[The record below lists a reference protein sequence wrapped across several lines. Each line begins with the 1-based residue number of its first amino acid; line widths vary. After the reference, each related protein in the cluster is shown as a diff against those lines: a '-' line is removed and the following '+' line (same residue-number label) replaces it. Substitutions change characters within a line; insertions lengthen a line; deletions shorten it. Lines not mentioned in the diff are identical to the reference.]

1 MTTKEYTGKA
11 LASFLLVLFT
21 MPLGHAAMILME
33 HWLAPGP
40 LHVCAF
46 LLGLAGLII
55 TIIGVF
61 VKGDLKQTLCGL
73 FGGLLFWT
81 GWVEFLFQYYADR
94 FGMQPYVDELTG
106 KVTQPEY
113 LILPATFGFMMMF
126 LLLYMFSIR
135 SGCNFFN
142 WCQKKLFGSRRD
154 IIVARPITRHT
165 SIVTFMELNLM
176 MWACY
181 VLLMFCYDTEF
192 LGDTHPVTLA
202 IAVGCLIVS
211 MFIFLKQLRI
221 ASWGANI
228 RMSIATVL
236 TFWTLVEVLGHI
248 GIMKEIWLEPTEHVG
263 VMTALVVL
271 FVALG
276 GYTLYAAFKK

>member
-1 MTTKEYTGKA
+1 MTTKKYPGKA

-94 FGMQPYVDELTG
+94 FGMQPYVDEATG

-126 LLLYMFSIR
+126 LLLYLFSIR

-192 LGDTHPVTLA
+192 LGDTHSVTLV
-202 IAVGCLIVS
+202 IAVGCLIGS

-228 RMSIATVL
+228 GMSIATVL
-236 TFWTLVEVLGHI
+236 TFWTFVEVLGHI

-263 VMTALVVL
+263 VMTALAVL

-276 GYTLYAAFKK
+276 GYTIYAAFKK

>member
-1 MTTKEYTGKA
+1 MTTKKYPGKA

-61 VKGDLKQTLCGL
+61 VKGDLKQTLCGF

-94 FGMQPYVDELTG
+94 FGMQPYVDEATG

-126 LLLYMFSIR
+126 LLLYLFSIR

-154 IIVARPITRHT
+154 IIVAKPITRHT
-165 SIVTFMELNLM
+165 AIVTFMELNLM
-176 MWACY
+176 MWVCY

-192 LGDTHPVTLA
+192 LGDTHPVTLV
-202 IAVGCLIVS
+202 IAVGCLIGS

-236 TFWTLVEVLGHI
+236 TFWTFVEVLGHI

-263 VMTALVVL
+263 VMTALAAL
-271 FVALG
+271 FIALG

>member
-1 MTTKEYTGKA
+1 MTTKEYPGKA

-94 FGMQPYVDELTG
+94 FGMQPYVDEATG

-154 IIVARPITRHT
+154 IIVAKPITRHT
-165 SIVTFMELNLM
+165 AIVTFMELNLM

-236 TFWTLVEVLGHI
+236 TFWTFVEVLGHI
-248 GIMKEIWLEPTEHVG
+248 GIMKEIWVEPMEHVG
-263 VMTALVVL
+263 VMTALAVL
-271 FVALG
+271 FAALG